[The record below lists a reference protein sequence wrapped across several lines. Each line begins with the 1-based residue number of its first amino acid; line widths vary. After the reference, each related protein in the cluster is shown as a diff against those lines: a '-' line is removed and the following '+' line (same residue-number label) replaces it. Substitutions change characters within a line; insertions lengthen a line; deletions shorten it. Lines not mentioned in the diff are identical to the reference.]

1 MSHELF
7 GAFELDYCPVCTV
20 KPPYKEAETGA
31 GVIKIYVSAVLADLT
46 WYRFAYEKKLKCAL
60 TYDSVCLSC
69 GDPVWLT
76 GMVVKIQ
83 LLMSFFFRK
92 L

>member
-1 MSHELF
+1 MSCELF
-7 GAFELDYCPVCTV
+7 GAFELDYCPVYTV
-20 KPPYKEAETGA
+20 EPPYKEAETGA
-31 GVIKIYVSAVLADLT
+31 GVIKIYVWAVLADLT

-76 GMVVKIQ
+76 GKVVKIQ
-83 LLMSFFFRK
+83 LVMSFFYRK